1 MFWILFQTILTGQ
14 NQRDGMIVRMKTE
27 ENDVI
32 ITVPQEVNLKDLL
45 KGSEETITL
54 MIEKPRSDR

>member
-1 MFWILFQTILTGQ
+1 MTGQ

-32 ITVPQEVNLKDLL
+32 ITVPPEVYFKDLL

-54 MIEKPRSDR
+54 MIEKPRSDC